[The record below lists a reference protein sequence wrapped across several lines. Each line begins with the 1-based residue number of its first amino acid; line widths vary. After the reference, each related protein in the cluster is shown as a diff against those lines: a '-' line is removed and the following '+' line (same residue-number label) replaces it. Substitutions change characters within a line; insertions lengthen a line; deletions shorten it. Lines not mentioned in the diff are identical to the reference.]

1 MGDSYIKQLQDE
13 CDDLRKQLDA
23 AKMRIKAMQRSHR
36 GLEVDN
42 ENLRIKLTN
51 LQEIK
56 NGKQRQTTN

>member
-23 AKMRIKAMQRSHR
+23 AKMRIKAMQRSQR

-42 ENLRIKLTN
+42 ENLRIKLSN
-51 LQEIK
+51 LKEIK
-56 NGKQRQTTN
+56 NGKQRQTAN